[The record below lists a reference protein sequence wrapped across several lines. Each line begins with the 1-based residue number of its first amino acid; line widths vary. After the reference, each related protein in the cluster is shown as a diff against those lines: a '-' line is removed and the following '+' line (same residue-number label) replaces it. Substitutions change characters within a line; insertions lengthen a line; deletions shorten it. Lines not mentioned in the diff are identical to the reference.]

1 VQVVFDPAV
10 IGYERLL
17 EIFWDGVEPTHMVMG
32 RQYANNI
39 FYHSDEQRR
48 QAEESK
54 QRLAE
59 KLKQSVFADIIPF
72 LHFYPAED
80 YHQKYYL
87 QQSRELMGILKEI
100 YPNFQD
106 LIKSTA
112 AGRLNGYRG
121 GYLTQP
127 RLRVELAK
135 IEEAAPFSDRILDAA
150 RGAGV
155 LSAH

>member
-1 VQVVFDPAV
+1 MVFDPAI

-54 QRLAE
+54 QRLSE
-59 KLKQSVFADIIPF
+59 KLKQPVFADIVPF
-72 LHFYPAED
+72 MHFYPAED

-87 QQSRELMGILKEI
+87 QASRELMSVLKGI
-100 YPNFQD
+100 YPNLQD

-112 AGRLNGYRG
+112 AARLNAYRG

-127 RLRVELAK
+127 KLRVELAK
-135 IEEAAPFSDRILDAA
+135 IEEAAPFADRIMDAA
-150 RGAGV
+150 RGAGMV
-155 LSAH
+155 DAHL